1 MSSFFYLFLF
11 FLSILILELSSSST
25 VILIVAIF
33 VFLFSSTLASV
44 GQSGLVSL
52 LSEFLFGLVLVF
64 FSTSSLLVF
73 FVTYELSLVP
83 VCLLISLFGYQP
95 EKLNALLSLLL
106 YTVVCS
112 LPFLLFSVSSNSM
125 LWTSLRSL
133 SHLTSSLVSL
143 SFLVK
148 SPMYTLHL
156 WLPKAHVEAPLLGS
170 VFLAGIMLKLGGYG
184 LLLMS
189 PALSSHCSLFF
200 YLTLLGGVVCSIICW
215 RSWDFKCVVA
225 YSSVV
230 HIGIVTCGC
239 LSGLELGSRSALG
252 IMVGHSLCSPVL
264 FVLAN
269 DFYIA
274 TGSRCF
280 ALYCTSRLPMSLL
293 YLLGLFAG
301 LNFGLPPFV
310 SF

>member
-1 MSSFFYLFLF
+1 MSSFFYLFF
-11 FLSILILELSSSST
+11 FLLSIVLLEFSSSSI

-33 VFLFSSTLASV
+33 VFLFSSSLSSV
-44 GQSGLVSL
+44 SQSGLVAL
-52 LSEFLFGLVLVF
+52 FSEFLLVLVLVF

-73 FVTYELSLVP
+73 FITYELSLLP

-112 LPFLLFSVSSNSM
+112 LPFLMFSVRSNSM
-125 LWTSLRSL
+125 LWSSLRCL
-133 SHLTSSLVSL
+133 PHVTSSLVCL

-156 WLPKAHVEAPLLGS
+156 WLPKAHVEAPLIGS

-184 LLLMS
+184 LLLLS
-189 PALSSHCSLFF
+189 PALSSHCSLFL
-200 YLTLLGGVVCSIICW
+200 YLALLGGVVCSIICW

-239 LSGLELGSRSALG
+239 LSGLELGYRAALG

-264 FVLAN
+264 FVLAYG
-269 DFYIA
+269 FYIA

-280 ALYCTSRLPMSLL
+280 ALYSTSRLPMSFL